1 MNNRKRTALC
11 LLGAALC
18 VFMAFGA
25 ALALG
30 RYPITPAALLAGDA
44 MAVRTFTV
52 LRLPRAVMALIGGFG
67 LGAAGFVYQTVFRNP
82 LASPDII
89 GVSSGAS
96 VGAAF
101 AILFVSSGAL
111 STTVCAFAGGLAAV
125 FLSLELAAAAPGRS
139 KMSLVLAGI
148 AVHAL
153 AQTLLMLLKLTA
165 DPEKELASI
174 EYWIM
179 GSLAAVTRSRVWFPV
194 PVVLVCC
201 AAIFALH
208 RQALLLSIEEGE
220 ARLLGVRV
228 GAMRLLL
235 LTLAT
240 MTVAAVVSVT
250 GLISFVGLLAP
261 HSARLLAGH
270 NRRSACLLSG
280 LLGSALLLA
289 ADTLAKTAASTELP
303 VSIFTSLLGFDFG
316 LMKKH
321 ERNAAHGDLFT
332 SGGEAFQNQEI
343 KDPTEGGKFA
353 KGKVID
359 LIAPMIVMI
368 FTAIATMIWT
378 GYLNGGTNLVEDFA
392 NCSSSESLVFAGLVT
407 VGFLLLFYLPRRV
420 IGFKDFMNSVPEGGK
435 LMMPPILILVLA
447 WTLKGMTDA
456 LGIGDFV
463 RQAVSLNEGL
473 MRFVPL
479 LIFCIAI
486 FIAFSSGTSWG
497 TFAILVPIVVNMFS
511 ETDPTMM
518 IVAVSAVLAGAVCG
532 DHISPIS
539 DTTIMSSSGAQSN
552 HINHVQTQMQYAMV
566 VVAACVPG
574 YLIAGFTENW
584 LITLVSSLAILTAA
598 LLYLRRRSLAED
610 ARA

>member
-18 VFMAFGA
+18 VFMTFGA

-125 FLSLELAAAAPGRS
+125 FLSLGLAAAAPGRS

-220 ARLLGVRV
+220 ARMLGVRV
-228 GAMRLLL
+228 GAMRLL

-289 ADTLAKTAASTELP
+289 ADTLAKTAASTELS
-303 VSIFTSLLGFDFG
+303 VSIFTSLLG
-316 LMKKH
+316 
-321 ERNAAHGDLFT
+321 
-332 SGGEAFQNQEI
+332 
-343 KDPTEGGKFA
+343 
-353 KGKVID
+353 
-359 LIAPMIVMI
+359 
-368 FTAIATMIWT
+368 
-378 GYLNGGTNLVEDFA
+378 
-392 NCSSSESLVFAGLVT
+392 
-407 VGFLLLFYLPRRV
+407 
-420 IGFKDFMNSVPEGGK
+420 VP
-435 LMMPPILILVLA
+435 
-447 WTLKGMTDA
+447 
-456 LGIGDFV
+456 F
-463 RQAVSLNEGL
+463 
-473 MRFVPL
+473 
-479 LIFCIAI
+479 
-486 FIAFSSGTSWG
+486 
-497 TFAILVPIVVNMFS
+497 
-511 ETDPTMM
+511 
-518 IVAVSAVLAGAVCG
+518 
-532 DHISPIS
+532 
-539 DTTIMSSSGAQSN
+539 
-552 HINHVQTQMQYAMV
+552 
-566 VVAACVPG
+566 
-574 YLIAGFTENW
+574 
-584 LITLVSSLAILTAA
+584 
-598 LLYLRRRSLAED
+598 LLYLILRPGRD
-610 ARA
+610 AS

>member
-18 VFMAFGA
+18 VFMTFGA

-52 LRLPRAVMALIGGFG
+52 LRLPRAVMALVGGFG

-125 FLSLELAAAAPGRS
+125 FLSLGLAAAAPGRS

-220 ARLLGVRV
+220 ARLL
-228 GAMRLLL
+228 
-235 LTLAT
+235 
-240 MTVAAVVSVT
+240 
-250 GLISFVGLLAP
+250 
-261 HSARLLAGH
+261 AGH

-303 VSIFTSLLGFDFG
+303 VSIFTSLLG
-316 LMKKH
+316 
-321 ERNAAHGDLFT
+321 
-332 SGGEAFQNQEI
+332 
-343 KDPTEGGKFA
+343 
-353 KGKVID
+353 
-359 LIAPMIVMI
+359 
-368 FTAIATMIWT
+368 
-378 GYLNGGTNLVEDFA
+378 
-392 NCSSSESLVFAGLVT
+392 
-407 VGFLLLFYLPRRV
+407 
-420 IGFKDFMNSVPEGGK
+420 VP
-435 LMMPPILILVLA
+435 
-447 WTLKGMTDA
+447 
-456 LGIGDFV
+456 F
-463 RQAVSLNEGL
+463 
-473 MRFVPL
+473 
-479 LIFCIAI
+479 
-486 FIAFSSGTSWG
+486 
-497 TFAILVPIVVNMFS
+497 
-511 ETDPTMM
+511 
-518 IVAVSAVLAGAVCG
+518 
-532 DHISPIS
+532 
-539 DTTIMSSSGAQSN
+539 
-552 HINHVQTQMQYAMV
+552 
-566 VVAACVPG
+566 
-574 YLIAGFTENW
+574 
-584 LITLVSSLAILTAA
+584 
-598 LLYLRRRSLAED
+598 LLYLILWPGRD
-610 ARA
+610 AS

>member
-52 LRLPRAVMALIGGFG
+52 LRLPRAVMALVGGFG

-125 FLSLELAAAAPGRS
+125 FLSLGLAAAAPGRS

-235 LTLAT
+235 LTIAT

-303 VSIFTSLLGFDFG
+303 VSIFTSLLG
-316 LMKKH
+316 
-321 ERNAAHGDLFT
+321 
-332 SGGEAFQNQEI
+332 
-343 KDPTEGGKFA
+343 
-353 KGKVID
+353 
-359 LIAPMIVMI
+359 
-368 FTAIATMIWT
+368 
-378 GYLNGGTNLVEDFA
+378 
-392 NCSSSESLVFAGLVT
+392 
-407 VGFLLLFYLPRRV
+407 
-420 IGFKDFMNSVPEGGK
+420 VP
-435 LMMPPILILVLA
+435 
-447 WTLKGMTDA
+447 
-456 LGIGDFV
+456 F
-463 RQAVSLNEGL
+463 
-473 MRFVPL
+473 
-479 LIFCIAI
+479 
-486 FIAFSSGTSWG
+486 
-497 TFAILVPIVVNMFS
+497 
-511 ETDPTMM
+511 
-518 IVAVSAVLAGAVCG
+518 
-532 DHISPIS
+532 
-539 DTTIMSSSGAQSN
+539 
-552 HINHVQTQMQYAMV
+552 
-566 VVAACVPG
+566 
-574 YLIAGFTENW
+574 
-584 LITLVSSLAILTAA
+584 
-598 LLYLRRRSLAED
+598 LLYLILRPGRD
-610 ARA
+610 AS

>member
-18 VFMAFGA
+18 VFMTFGA

-67 LGAAGFVYQTVFRNP
+67 LGVAGFVYQTVFRNP

-125 FLSLELAAAAPGRS
+125 FLSLG
-139 KMSLVLAGI
+139 LAGI

-179 GSLAAVTRSRVWFPV
+179 GSLSAVTRSRVWFPV

-270 NRRSACLLSG
+270 NRRSTSLLSG
-280 LLGSALLLA
+280 LVGSTLLLA
-289 ADTLAKTAASTELP
+289 ADTIAKTVAATELP
-303 VSIFTSLLGFDFG
+303 VSIFTSLLG
-316 LMKKH
+316 
-321 ERNAAHGDLFT
+321 
-332 SGGEAFQNQEI
+332 
-343 KDPTEGGKFA
+343 
-353 KGKVID
+353 
-359 LIAPMIVMI
+359 
-368 FTAIATMIWT
+368 
-378 GYLNGGTNLVEDFA
+378 
-392 NCSSSESLVFAGLVT
+392 
-407 VGFLLLFYLPRRV
+407 
-420 IGFKDFMNSVPEGGK
+420 VP
-435 LMMPPILILVLA
+435 
-447 WTLKGMTDA
+447 
-456 LGIGDFV
+456 F
-463 RQAVSLNEGL
+463 
-473 MRFVPL
+473 
-479 LIFCIAI
+479 
-486 FIAFSSGTSWG
+486 
-497 TFAILVPIVVNMFS
+497 
-511 ETDPTMM
+511 
-518 IVAVSAVLAGAVCG
+518 
-532 DHISPIS
+532 
-539 DTTIMSSSGAQSN
+539 
-552 HINHVQTQMQYAMV
+552 
-566 VVAACVPG
+566 
-574 YLIAGFTENW
+574 
-584 LITLVSSLAILTAA
+584 
-598 LLYLRRRSLAED
+598 LLYLIIKPGRETR
-610 ARA
+610 

>member
-18 VFMAFGA
+18 VFMTFGA

-52 LRLPRAVMALIGGFG
+52 LRLPRAVMALVGGFG

-125 FLSLELAAAAPGRS
+125 FLSLGLAAAAPGRS

-208 RQALLLSIEEGE
+208 RQALLLSIEEGDAPAAADACHHDGRCRCQCDRAYQLCRAAGPPQRPAAGGAQPALGLPAE
-220 ARLLGVRV
+220 RAAGQRPAAGSRHAGQDGSLHRVAGQHLYLAAGRAVSALSDPAAGEGCVMMPQTTPPPVGLCVQDLTVRYGTAAVLQGVSFSVPVPGQLIGLLGVNGSGKTTLLKAAAGLLPHTGQCLLDGVPLESLSTRRLAQTV
-228 GAMRLLL
+228 SYIPQQSGISVSLSAREVVLMGFNPRLGVLQSPTAAMRAAADEALRTVGLADKAGQDYLTLSGGEKQLCILARTIAEDAPLLL
-235 LTLAT
+235 LDEPDSALDLANRSR
-240 MTVAAVVSVT
+240 MTALLAQLVHTGGKTALVCLHDPALALDSCDILVVLQGGGVAAVLYPRTDPPAVLQATLAAVYGPLELLPVT
-250 GLISFVGLLAP
+250 DCRGRR
-261 HSARLLAGH
+261 RL
-270 NRRSACLLSG
+270 
-280 LLGSALLLA
+280 ALL
-289 ADTLAKTAASTELP
+289 
-303 VSIFTSLLGFDFG
+303 
-316 LMKKH
+316 
-321 ERNAAHGDLFT
+321 
-332 SGGEAFQNQEI
+332 
-343 KDPTEGGKFA
+343 
-353 KGKVID
+353 
-359 LIAPMIVMI
+359 
-368 FTAIATMIWT
+368 
-378 GYLNGGTNLVEDFA
+378 
-392 NCSSSESLVFAGLVT
+392 
-407 VGFLLLFYLPRRV
+407 
-420 IGFKDFMNSVPEGGK
+420 
-435 LMMPPILILVLA
+435 
-447 WTLKGMTDA
+447 
-456 LGIGDFV
+456 
-463 RQAVSLNEGL
+463 
-473 MRFVPL
+473 PL
-479 LIFCIAI
+479 
-486 FIAFSSGTSWG
+486 
-497 TFAILVPIVVNMFS
+497 
-511 ETDPTMM
+511 
-518 IVAVSAVLAGAVCG
+518 
-532 DHISPIS
+532 
-539 DTTIMSSSGAQSN
+539 
-552 HINHVQTQMQYAMV
+552 
-566 VVAACVPG
+566 
-574 YLIAGFTENW
+574 
-584 LITLVSSLAILTAA
+584 
-598 LLYLRRRSLAED
+598 
-610 ARA
+610 